1 MPRPERSPRP
11 STKAR
16 PAPTRR
22 PKKRSARVAVV
33 KTEEQRAQAVVARA
47 LTGKATRYLRALG
60 HHVDPTV
67 QIGKDG
73 ISEGVVAATREA
85 LLAHEL
91 VKVKILTEAP
101 VERKLAGAELAERA
115 GAFLVQTLG
124 RTLLLYKRHPHKPK
138 LELPR

>member
-1 MPRPERSPRP
+1 MVR
-11 STKAR
+11 AL
-16 PAPTRR
+16 AP
-22 PKKRSARVAVV
+22 
-33 KTEEQRAQAVVARA
+33 KTDEQRAQAVVARA
-47 LTGKATRYLRALG
+47 LTGKATRYLRARG

-67 QIGKDG
+67 QIGKEG
-73 ISEGVVAATREA
+73 ISAGVVAAAKEA

-91 VKVKILTEAP
+91 IKVRILSESP
-101 VERKLAGAELAERA
+101 VDRKLAGAELAERA